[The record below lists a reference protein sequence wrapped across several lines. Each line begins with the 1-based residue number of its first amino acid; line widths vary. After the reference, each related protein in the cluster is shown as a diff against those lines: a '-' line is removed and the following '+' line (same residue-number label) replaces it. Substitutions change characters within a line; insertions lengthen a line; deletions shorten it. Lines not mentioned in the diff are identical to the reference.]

1 MGTGRDLTYVETFLR
16 YGTAVSLLLAIGAL
30 GAQRK
35 LQPGMGAAPTPVGD
49 VAMNRAPE
57 AWS

>member
-1 MGTGRDLTYVETFLR
+1 LTYVETFLR
-16 YGTAVSLLLAIGAL
+16 YGTAVPLLLAIGAL

-57 AWS
+57 VWS